1 MHSIQI
7 SSIFLEKNEKPN
19 DDWNNFQASD
29 FFFPIRIF
37 VRHRCYLLDCP
48 NEEVA
53 TVAVV
58 VVMCF

>member
-7 SSIFLEKNEKPN
+7 SSIFLEKIKKSS
-19 DDWNNFQASD
+19 DDWNHFQASD
-29 FFFPIRIF
+29 SFFPIRIF
-37 VRHRCYLLDCP
+37 VRHRSYLLDCP

>member
-1 MHSIQI
+1 MIEII
-7 SSIFLEKNEKPN
+7 SKQVI
-19 DDWNNFQASD
+19 
-29 FFFPIRIF
+29 FFPIRIF

>member
-7 SSIFLEKNEKPN
+7 SSIFLEKMKNQVMIEIISK
-19 DDWNNFQASD
+19 QVI
-29 FFFPIRIF
+29 FFPIRIF